1 VGQQEEKRGRN
12 GRVCFVEA
20 RGTEF
25 ENGKYE

>member
-1 VGQQEEKRGRN
+1 VEGRGGN